1 MYYNTL
7 GGRITTKMR
16 CASMENGVVTYQ
28 WTISDTGIGMTEEFL
43 EHIFE
48 PFAQEHSDARS
59 IYKGTGLGMAIV
71 KALIDKMNGTI
82 EVSSREG
89 VGSMTRYIKHG
100 WMFIPVL
107 I

>member
-1 MYYNTL
+1 MDEVKYPYVYGSALHLRQIFLNIYSNSIKYNTL

-16 CASMENGVVTYQ
+16 CASMENGIVTYQ

-71 KALIDKMNGTI
+71 K
-82 EVSSREG
+82 
-89 VGSMTRYIKHG
+89 
-100 WMFIPVL
+100 
-107 I
+107 